1 MNSHKTIRCVVVCVL
16 LSLGS
21 AAWAGEPNE
30 TPIRLEFEIS
40 QTPLLVPS
48 SSVPVVHSGNV
59 WKDFIAIKPGYAADI
74 AVVGPTA
81 FIPFPNRRSGSGK
94 DDFVAAAM
102 NRADLS
108 EGQQALLGILQ
119 ELYKA
124 QQPEPLRNRIDPN
137 HPEHL
142 LLYAV
147 TLEDARKM
155 AEIYGQFAADCFK
168 RSVAWQQERIKGLS
182 DELAGNQQR
191 LSELGQSE
199 ETTGKQLQELRK
211 LVPYRNVQQANDA
224 VAELD
229 KMLNPARVEIAGLQ
243 AKLKAIQDH
252 MKTISPSNAELRS
265 KLETMFVEE
274 SISLQ
279 VAEARNRTAQE
290 LRKQANDYVDL
301 TQALTRIVQEK
312 QKIAKDLPDWSQRLQ
327 DAKDN
332 LQTTMREEPQIP
344 TKIVIHPIDW
354 ADGGQGN

>member
-1 MNSHKTIRCVVVCVL
+1 MNSRGRIRCVVVCVL

-30 TPIRLEFEIS
+30 TPIHLEFEVS
-40 QTPLLVPS
+40 PTPLPA
-48 SSVPVVHSGNV
+48 SSVPLVRSGNNA
-59 WKDFIAIKPGYAADI
+59 WKDFNAIEPGYAADI
-74 AVVGPTA
+74 TIVGPTD
-81 FIPFPNRRSGSGK
+81 FIPFPNRRSGK
-94 DDFVAAAM
+94 DADRFITAAAM
-102 NRADLS
+102 HRTDLS

-119 ELYKA
+119 EMYKA
-124 QQPEPLRNRIDPN
+124 QPEPLRNRIDPN
-137 HPEHL
+137 HPEHF

-155 AEIYGQFAADCFK
+155 AEIYVQFAADSFK
-168 RSVAWQQERIKGLS
+168 RSVASYQASIKSTS
-182 DELAGNQQR
+182 DELAANQQR

-211 LVPYRNVQQANDA
+211 LVPYRNVQQATDA

-229 KMLNPARVEIAGLQ
+229 KTLNPARVEIAGLQ

-252 MKTISPSNAELRS
+252 MKTISPTNQELRL

-279 VAEARNRTAQE
+279 VAEARYRTAQE

-301 TQALTRIVQEK
+301 TQALSRILLEK
-312 QKIAKDLPDWSQRLQ
+312 EKVEKEKVPDLSKELQ
-327 DAKDN
+327 DLKERLPAI
-332 LQTTMREEPQIP
+332 MREEPQIP
-344 TKIVIHPIDW
+344 TKIVIHPITW

>member
-1 MNSHKTIRCVVVCVL
+1 MNSRGTIRGVVVCVL

-21 AAWAGEPNE
+21 AAWSGEPNE
-30 TPIRLEFEIS
+30 PLIPLEFEIS
-40 QTPLLVPS
+40 PTPLPFS
-48 SSVPVVHSGNV
+48 SMPMVRSGNA
-59 WKDFIAIKPGYAADI
+59 WKDFMAFQPGYAADI
-74 AVVGPTA
+74 AIVGSTA
-81 FIPFPNRRSGSGK
+81 FMPFPNRRSGSDK

-102 NRADLS
+102 RRADLS
-108 EGQQALLGILQ
+108 EGQQALLGIL
-119 ELYKA
+119 EDLYHV
-124 QQPEPLRNRIDPN
+124 QPEPLRNRIDPN
-137 HPEHL
+137 HPEHF

-155 AEIYGQFAADCFK
+155 AEIYGQFAANCFK
-168 RSVAWQQERIKGLS
+168 RSVAWQQDHIKGLS
-182 DELAGNQQR
+182 DELAGNQKR

-199 ETTGKQLQELRK
+199 GATGKQLQELRK
-211 LVPYRNVQQANDA
+211 LVPYRNVQQATDA

-274 SISLQ
+274 SIALQ
-279 VAEARNRTAQE
+279 VAEARNHTAQE

-301 TQALTRIVQEK
+301 TQALTRMVQEK
-312 QKIAKDLPDWSQRLQ
+312 QQIEKDLPDWSKRLQ

-332 LQTTMREEPQIP
+332 LQTTLREEPQIP
-344 TKIVIHPIDW
+344 TKIVIHPIAW